1 MGTAET
7 WHCAA
12 LEQELE
18 YIYQPEAE
26 MRSVCDMQVYRTN
39 HRPIDVYRRYAASR
53 VALVFVA
60 AMCFAQVAS
69 VQHIH
74 ALDDIDQ
81 TCVTCRFSDSEDI
94 LVSSSVETD
103 TPLQFYEQQT
113 EHCARVR
120 VEASFGY
127 EARAPPFS
135 SYD

>member
-1 MGTAET
+1 
-7 WHCAA
+7 
-12 LEQELE
+12 
-18 YIYQPEAE
+18 
-26 MRSVCDMQVYRTN
+26 MQAYLTD
-39 HRPIDVYRRYAASR
+39 HRPINVYRRYAASR
-53 VALVFVA
+53 VAIVFVA
-60 AMCFAQVAS
+60 AMCFAQVAPA
-69 VQHIH
+69 QHIH

-81 TCVTCRFSDSEDI
+81 TCFMCRFSDTQEI

-103 TPLQFYEQQT
+103 APLQFYEQQT